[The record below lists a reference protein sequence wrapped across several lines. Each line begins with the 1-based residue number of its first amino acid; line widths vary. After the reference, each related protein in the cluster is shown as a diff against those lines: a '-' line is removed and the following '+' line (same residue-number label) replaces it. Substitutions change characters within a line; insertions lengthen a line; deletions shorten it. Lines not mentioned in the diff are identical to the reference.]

1 MAVEIHGMGL
11 SAPCRIVYM
20 TCEALGIEYKMVE
33 CNLMKEDHMK
43 PEFLAMNPQHTIPCM
58 KDGDFVLTESRVMA
72 TYLVNKY
79 GKDDKLYPKETNVRA
94 IVDSRLYFDMGVFYK
109 AMGDI
114 VYPMAFDQPAV
125 GQDKHDKFKEVMGW
139 VNDFVKKTGYV
150 AGTDH
155 LTVADLAFLATYAT
169 IVETGQFDLEP
180 YAEVKA
186 WFEKVKSEVPNYEK
200 ANHEGATAFGGW
212 IKSKAK

>member
-1 MAVEIHGMGL
+1 
-11 SAPCRIVYM
+11 
-20 TCEALGIEYKMVE
+20 
-33 CNLMKEDHMK
+33 
-43 PEFLAMNPQHTIPCM
+43 
-58 KDGDFVLTESRVMA
+58 
-72 TYLVNKY
+72 
-79 GKDDKLYPKETNVRA
+79 
-94 IVDSRLYFDMGVFYK
+94 
-109 AMGDI
+109 
-114 VYPMAFDQPAV
+114 MAFDQPAV